1 MKQPETYSIRQMVE
15 LTGLS
20 EFTLRGW
27 ENRYSA
33 FEPQRSATGRRE
45 YLKKDVEKALLL
57 RELTKRGFKIGNL
70 AALKN
75 RKLQALFEEVEKEN
89 LSNSQFTPSPL
100 VAECLE
106 LLSLQKWSELEQL
119 VKSLHFKSG
128 IQLIHDFFL
137 PLLQEHSKNV
147 SAGWISISQ
156 EHILSALLKEKIYA
170 DLSKL
175 NSKSLREKGKR
186 SRFVLA
192 TPEGDH
198 HEIGLLLAHLMIRTY
213 GFESLYLGPHTPAQD
228 LSETALRFEAS
239 HVVLVST
246 VSKNSGAKME
256 PFSYLNEIQKK
267 FGTHI
272 HIYLAGHQAP
282 LGDSPQNSLTVLQNF
297 YDLETSL
304 KKLD

>member
-1 MKQPETYSIRQMVE
+1 MIE

-27 ENRYSA
+27 ENRYAA
-33 FEPQRSATGRRE
+33 FEPQRSSTGRRE

-70 AALKN
+70 ASLKN
-75 RKLQALFEEVEKEN
+75 HKLKALFEEIEKEN
-89 LSNSQFTPSPL
+89 LSHSKINPSPL
-100 VAECLE
+100 VTECLE

-119 VKSLHFKSG
+119 IKSLHFKSG

-147 SAGWISISQ
+147 HAGWVSTSQ
-156 EHILSALLKEKIYA
+156 EHILSALLKEKIYSN
-170 DLSKL
+170 LTKL
-175 NSKSLREKGKR
+175 NSKSKGEKSKR

-198 HEIGLLLAHLMIRTY
+198 HEIGLLLAHLMIRSY

-246 VSKNSGAKME
+246 VSKKSGAKLE
-256 PFSYLNEIQKK
+256 PLSYLSQIQKK

-272 HIYLAGHQAP
+272 HIYWAGHQAP
-282 LGDSPQNSLTVLQNF
+282 LGNPPQNSLTVLRNF
-297 YDLETSL
+297 SDLETTL
-304 KKLD
+304 KELN